1 MLLERLGSSP
11 RHQNTNL
18 LSVLHD
24 HVDLI
29 HSVGPDCHIDHVDDI
44 VMLQRS

>member
-29 HSVGPDCHIDHVDDI
+29 HCVRPDCHIDYVDDI
-44 VMLQRS
+44 IMLQRS